1 MRSICMMP
9 SPCVLGT
16 FGLTWAMTIFAVWI
30 AGRVISTDTPR
41 EQYPCLSGGET
52 WMKAT
57 SIGKIF
63 FLNNKCISLKKIGI
77 YAPCTEFTAALVLL
91 PAKQLLVIKEIGRAH
106 V

>member
-1 MRSICMMP
+1 MIP

-16 FGLTWAMTIFAVWI
+16 LGLIWAITTFAVCI
-30 AGRVISTDTPR
+30 AGSVISTETPR

-52 WMKAT
+52 CMKAT

-63 FLNNKCISLKKIGI
+63 FLNNKCISLKKMGI

-91 PAKQLLVIKEIGRAH
+91 PAKQLLVIKAEERREGK
-106 V
+106 VW